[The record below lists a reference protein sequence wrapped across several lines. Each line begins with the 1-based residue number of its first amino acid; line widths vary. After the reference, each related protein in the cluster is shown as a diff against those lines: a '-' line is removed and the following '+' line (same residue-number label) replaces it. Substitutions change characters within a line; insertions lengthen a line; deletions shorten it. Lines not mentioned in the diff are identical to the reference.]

1 MPEVSEFTH
10 VGIRKKTQK
19 QIALLAKVFSSPGN
33 KVNIYDLVGQWAEE
47 AWKKAVKKG
56 VVTDAML
63 DAHWVGE
70 GGKK

>member
-1 MPEVSEFTH
+1 MNEVSEFTH

-19 QIALLAKVFSSPGN
+19 QIALLAKIAGVR
-33 KVNIYDLVGQWAEE
+33 IYELVE
-47 AWKKAVKKG
+47 AWAAKEWEKAVKKE